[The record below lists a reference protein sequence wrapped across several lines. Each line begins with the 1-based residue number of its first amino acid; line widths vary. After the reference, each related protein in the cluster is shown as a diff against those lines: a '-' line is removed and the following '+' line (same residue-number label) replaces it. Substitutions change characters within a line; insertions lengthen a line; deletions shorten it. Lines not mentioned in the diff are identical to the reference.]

1 MGWAVCSA
9 AWTSE
14 FYERAAQR
22 PVLFTDRNGKLQ
34 DDRPKTPFFRNDL
47 LRCHLNPETVP
58 VTHFGT
64 FTFGG
69 SGICPHTSGM
79 SAVATSRS
87 LAMSLSSQ

>member
-1 MGWAVCSA
+1 MAGRQAENAISA
-9 AWTSE
+9 
-14 FYERAAQR
+14 Y
-22 PVLFTDRNGKLQ
+22 
-34 DDRPKTPFFRNDL
+34 DL